1 MALCKDPSVTFLN
14 KFGYNVVR
22 LPRTGI
28 EPMDVLGKRGSLERL
43 GRLSSVWKTT
53 RPEPPVGAPSR
64 MVDIEGQK
72 SDKLELSV
80 GLKLLSNALQGL
92 GAPVPSLDGAFQRA
106 RKVQFHFTNVTSTS
120 VSPLEAGNYLA
131 SGDLDTANP
140 LVAPYFLEEDGDAFL
155 IVDVLKSDAVTVQAT
170 NEHGAE
176 VKVDIPALQQVV
188 GVNVGVKTSGASES
202 IITFQGQTPITF
214 GFKAFAIGF
223 ANGRWSLA
231 GTKASG
237 DMAFAIPAGDGG
249 EEPEPFLFST
259 SGLVGLRAA

>member
-1 MALCKDPSVTFLN
+1 MPFCKDPSVTFLN

-53 RPEPPVGAPSR
+53 KPEPSVGQPSR
-64 MVDIEGQK
+64 MADIEGQK
-72 SDKLELSV
+72 TDQLELSI

-92 GAPVPSLDGAFQRA
+92 GAAVPTLDAAFQQA

-155 IVDVLKSDAVTVQAT
+155 IVDVLKSDSVTVQAT
-170 NEHGAE
+170 NDKGAD
-176 VKVDIPALQQVV
+176 VKVDVPALKQLLSA
-188 GVNVGVKTSGASES
+188 NVGVKTSGASQNV
-202 IITFQGQTPITF
+202 ITFQGQTPITF

-223 ANGRWSLA
+223 ADGRWTLA
-231 GTKASG
+231 GTKPSG
-237 DMAFAIPAGDGG
+237 GMAFAAPI
-249 EEPEPFLFST
+249 EEEEELEPVLFAT
-259 SGLVGLRAA
+259 SGLVRL